1 MKIVKIS
8 NGEVTLK
15 DFCSRKLRKEI
26 NQSMF
31 ANISGDTE
39 GKIQGLNMVD
49 IDKANDVALLGM
61 IEKIVIDGKEH
72 LPDLK
77 VLDEMNSKDVDLILD
92 EINKVTKTSVPNE

>member
-1 MKIVKIS
+1 MIPLVDVRAS
-8 NGEVTLK
+8 YQ
-15 DFCSRKLRKEI
+15 RKEI
-26 NQSMF
+26 NKAMF

-39 GKIQGLNMVD
+39 GKIQGLNMID
-49 IDKANDVALLGM
+49 IDEANDVALLGM